1 MTSNPILQVTE
12 KNNEPLK
19 MTNTSD
25 AGTKQIRNMNDDWL
39 FSSKELDEFK
49 IIYPGCRDDK
59 SLNDYRELRTKLLKK
74 SDNKNFIC
82 MISSTSEGAGTSHVV
97 VNLAASI
104 ALEHSKTALIID
116 CNSYTP
122 CLHKYLKEK
131 PQFGLS
137 NFLEQDTQ
145 EIGDLIYPSGI
156 ARIRIIPYGD
166 KTEHAA
172 ENFSSEKMEQLIRM
186 VKRRY
191 PDRFIILDTP
201 PIGIYVES
209 QILASICD
217 MAILV
222 VGYGQA
228 NASQIETGIDL
239 INKDKL
245 AGIILN
251 NK

>member
-12 KNNEPLK
+12 RNNEPLK
-19 MTNTSD
+19 MTNTS
-25 AGTKQIRNMNDDWL
+25 GISTKQIRDMNDDRL
-39 FSSKELDEFK
+39 LTSEELDELK

-82 MISSTSEGAGTSHVV
+82 MVSSTNEGSGTSHIV

-104 ALEHSKTALIID
+104 ALEPSKTALIID

-122 CLHKYLKEK
+122 SLHNYLKEK

-156 ARIRIIPYGD
+156 RRIRIIPYGD
-166 KTEHAA
+166 KTENAA
-172 ENFSSEKMEQLIRM
+172 ENFSSEKMELFIRM
-186 VKRRY
+186 IKKRY

-201 PIGIYVES
+201 PS
-209 QILASICD
+209 DS
-217 MAILV
+217 M
-222 VGYGQA
+222 
-228 NASQIETGIDL
+228 
-239 INKDKL
+239 
-245 AGIILN
+245 
-251 NK
+251 

>member
-1 MTSNPILQVTE
+1 MTVTSQEKQATE
-12 KNNEPLK
+12 KPI
-19 MTNTSD
+19 NTPNDSL
-25 AGTKQIRNMNDDWL
+25 KQIRKMSDDWL
-39 FSSKELDEFK
+39 LTPDELDTLK
-49 IIYPGCRDDK
+49 IIYPACQDEK

-74 SDNKNFIC
+74 SNNKNFVC
-82 MISSTSEGAGTSHVV
+82 MVSSTNRASGTTHIA

-104 ALEHSKTALIID
+104 ALDHRKTALIID

-122 CLHKYLKEK
+122 SLDNYLKEK
-131 PQFGLS
+131 AKFGLS
-137 NFLEQDTQ
+137 NFLEEETQ
-145 EIGDLIYPSGI
+145 EIEDIIYPSGI
-156 ARIRIIPYGD
+156 RRIRIIPAGA

-172 ENFSSEKMEQLIRM
+172 ENFSSQKMEKFIDM
-186 VKRRY
+186 AKKRY

-201 PIGIYVES
+201 PIGYYAES

-222 VGYGQA
+222 VRYGQTSE
-228 NASQIETGIDL
+228 SQIQTGIEL
-239 INKDKL
+239 ISNDKL